1 MGSNLCSALEFLACL
16 DSLQPL
22 AVVLFHADP
31 LELPRNNLNNCWI
44 KPVAM
49 AVVFKGGIG
58 RRNSKELSPDRGKAG
73 LSE

>member
-1 MGSNLCSALEFLACL
+1 MGSNLFGFEFLACL

-31 LELPRNNLNNCWI
+31 LELPRNNLDNCRI

-49 AVVFKGGIG
+49 ALGFKGGLG
-58 RRNSKELSPDRGKAG
+58 
-73 LSE
+73 